1 MNVFGT
7 IYISFWVFFMV
18 SQRRRL
24 MDVTRGHM
32 QATREKIKFVLR
44 LTLIIPLALGVVTL
58 ATTAANLVT
67 LPIVAFLRYLLVPTA
82 IRTAFA
88 SAFPMLSSI
97 APGFISA
104 ASSSN
109 EFASK
114 YNNGRHAN
122 SFDSNDTNAAI
133 AGAAVTL
140 GAGIS
145 SYAPAV
151 LAATLTGPVS
161 LVWMGA
167 TSLVAGAGMT
177 FGFSLKR
184 AILGGNPLF
193 PDEDENV
200 PAPADLGPSNSATN
214 RLDMV

>member
-1 MNVFGT
+1 
-7 IYISFWVFFMV
+7 MV
-18 SQRRRL
+18 IQRRRL
-24 MDVTRGHM
+24 MDVIRDNTQTARGI
-32 QATREKIKFVLR
+32 IK
-44 LTLIIPLALGVVTL
+44 LALILPVVLGFVTL
-58 ATTAANLVT
+58 AMAAFNLLT
-67 LPIVAFLRYLLVPTA
+67 LPIVAFVRYLLVPTA

-88 SAFPMLSSI
+88 STFPMLSAI

-104 ASSSN
+104 ASSTN

-114 YNNGRHAN
+114 YNNRHHAN

-145 SYAPAV
+145 SYAPAA

-161 LVWMGA
+161 LAWMGA

-184 AILGGNPLF
+184 AILGGNPLIL
-193 PDEDENV
+193 DEDENV
-200 PAPADLGPSNSATN
+200 PAPADSELRNPATN